1 MKSYI
6 INIVLEDS
14 DPIIW
19 RKVILPA
26 GATYKRLHDII
37 QNVTNFQSGYPCGG
51 YHLYDFDLSKDNVRV
66 TDNDD
71 AYLNHKH
78 YMKNKKMYEERLK
91 TVPKGVLDFEIRH
104 QSHLEKVV
112 KKPSGL
118 KIDAYLETYKEIEYL
133 YDFGDGWTFKI
144 TLEDIVDD
152 YYFGYATLLSGA
164 ETAPPEDVG
173 GIYGYYS
180 FLEIYN
186 DSTHP
191 EHESMKTWAE
201 SQRYKE
207 FDIQRINDY
216 LKSIKYRK
224 TEWDKINH
232 VRYVIIE
239 DKYHKN

>member
-6 INIVLEDS
+6 INIELEGS
-14 DPIIW
+14 DPLIW

-37 QNVTNFQSGYPCGG
+37 QNVTNFLSGYPYGG
-51 YHLYDFDLSKDNVRV
+51 YHLYEFDLIKDNVRV
-66 TDNDD
+66 TDNDE
-71 AYLNHKH
+71 AYLEHKH
-78 YMKNKKMYEERLK
+78 YMKNQKMYEKRLK
-91 TVPKGVLDFEIRH
+91 SVPKGVLDFERRYH
-104 QSHLEKVV
+104 NNLKKVV
-112 KKPSGL
+112 RKPSGL
-118 KIDAYLETYKEIEYL
+118 AIDAYLETYKEVEYS

-152 YYFGYATLLSGA
+152 YYFGYATVLSGA

-173 GIYGYYS
+173 GIHGYYS
-180 FLEIYN
+180 FLDIYN
-186 DSTHP
+186 DSNHP
-191 EHESMKTWAE
+191 EHESMKEWAE

-207 FDIQRINDY
+207 YDVDRINDI
-216 LKSIKYRK
+216 LKSIKYKK

-239 DKYHKN
+239 DKYRKD